1 MSESYEIVYP
11 KNTQDIGIG
20 LILKDKKKNQYKI
33 CEIRTNTSFTAERL
47 TFIINNLKKYQE
59 TVKKKYTNA
68 KSAFIFPGKLSPRY
82 ESFFK
87 KNNIEVWDREYII
100 STFKNEIIK
109 LDNPYFIGT
118 GLFAIIIARKYN
130 EKKIADL
137 LSTIWQLENKM
148 IVILDDKDIEQM
160 LIEKMRYTI

>member
-1 MSESYEIVYP
+1 M
-11 KNTQDIGIG
+11 
-20 LILKDKKKNQYKI
+20 
-33 CEIRTNTSFTAERL
+33 R
-47 TFIINNLKKYQE
+47 
-59 TVKKKYTNA
+59 
-68 KSAFIFPGKLSPRY
+68 AFL
-82 ESFFK
+82 K